1 MKKSGL
7 AIPRPDGEKG
17 RLLWKDQNQYGL
29 VKLIYEGKGFFGN
42 IPFTSLK
49 GYFISH
55 FSIWKRIYYGGERE
69 KGLHSYRQGDM

>member
-29 VKLIYEGKGFFGN
+29 VKLIYEGKGF
-42 IPFTSLK
+42 LE
-49 GYFISH
+49 
-55 FSIWKRIYYGGERE
+55 IYP
-69 KGLHSYRQGDM
+69 LQV